1 MPGTF
6 WSETSAWDLASPSW
20 KLVWCLQDV
29 KGEVTKEALEKDPEM
44 VALLQAVDDAHGVLK
59 SSVDSLL
66 GKLDKFA
73 VEGELSKGQARPYDR
88 GGR

>member
-1 MPGTF
+1 M
-6 WSETSAWDLASPSW
+6 
-20 KLVWCLQDV
+20 WCLQDV

-66 GKLDKFA
+66 GQLDKFD
-73 VEGELSKGQARPYDR
+73 VVGELSKGQARTYGRR
-88 GGR
+88 GR